1 MRYHPLVLILLVIAC
16 IHLFMFIFFF
26 FILYIFFLLFFRDEL
41 SASIHYFFPIPLP
54 NLFVYLFQKKIS
66 HLSFNELHLLMSAI
80 LRHSHFYKIHLS
92 IPALSCTT
100 APHPH
105 PHPPLRHIHAHV
117 SCKEWH
123 SLAPAQISLACC
135 ILH

>member
-26 FILYIFFLLFFRDEL
+26 LFYIYFFFFSFVMSCLHLFT
-41 SASIHYFFPIPLP
+41 IFFPIPLP

-66 HLSFNELHLLMSAI
+66 HLPFNELHLLMSAI